1 MLFTTTGMRLP
12 TCDAVNVFNRDDDDN
27 VISSTASSLVSGG
40 GGDAG

>member
-1 MLFTTTGMRLP
+1 MLFTTIRMRLP
-12 TCDAVNVFNRDDDDN
+12 TCDAINVFNRDDDDN